1 LPLRRR
7 IFVLHSRIWLVVRAR
22 ALYVLQEM
30 NLPIASVSCRCSL
43 PSGASKDVVIGV
55 TSPQPHTRCEYSC
68 FVSLPDRDEPFEI
81 YGVDSLQCLSLGMR
95 FASSRIDDLI
105 SKGWTFFGRDGDEE
119 YEMEW
124 SAYFMP
130 QTVLDKLS
138 AIGEKAMR
146 SIDSKTKESEA
157 EQAAP

>member
-1 LPLRRR
+1 
-7 IFVLHSRIWLVVRAR
+7 
-22 ALYVLQEM
+22 M
-30 NLPIASVSCRCSL
+30 NPPIASVTCRCSL
-43 PSGASKDVVIGV
+43 PSGASKEVVIGV
-55 TSPQPHTRCEYSC
+55 SSPQPHHRFDSSC

-105 SKGWTFFGRDGDEE
+105 SKGWSFYGHDGDEE

-130 QTVLDKLS
+130 QVVLDKLS
-138 AIGEKAMR
+138 AIGLKAMTT
-146 SIDSKTKESEA
+146 IENKTKESEA

>member
-1 LPLRRR
+1 
-7 IFVLHSRIWLVVRAR
+7 
-22 ALYVLQEM
+22 M
-30 NLPIASVSCRCSL
+30 NPPIASVACRCSL
-43 PSGASKDVVIGV
+43 PSGASKEVLIGV
-55 TSPQPHTRCEYSC
+55 SCPQPHRRFDFSC

-95 FASSRIDDLI
+95 FASRRIDDLI
-105 SKGWTFFGRDGDEE
+105 SKGWSFHGRDGDEE

-130 QTVLDKLS
+130 QAVLDKLS
-138 AIGEKAMR
+138 AIGEKAIR

-157 EQAAP
+157 EQAAS

>member
-1 LPLRRR
+1 
-7 IFVLHSRIWLVVRAR
+7 
-22 ALYVLQEM
+22 M
-30 NLPIASVSCRCSL
+30 NQPIASVTYRCSL
-43 PSGASKDVVIGV
+43 PSGASKEVVIGV
-55 TSPQPHTRCEYSC
+55 SSPQPHHRFDFSC

-105 SKGWTFFGRDGDEE
+105 SKGWSFYGRDGDEE

-138 AIGEKAMR
+138 AIGEKAMS
-146 SIDSKTKESEA
+146 SIESKTKESEA
-157 EQAAP
+157 EQVVSPNET